1 MSANDGFT
9 TTSSDDDE
17 NKVEVNVDYAQ
28 SNHGG
33 TDVVKMQKDMMQKFA
48 DARDYPLR
56 VWG

>member
-56 VWG
+56 V